1 VVLGEIDFNMILER
15 KAFCS
20 LKVPSY
26 RLLLFMKAFSNII
39 DEDMMEDIFK

>member
-1 VVLGEIDFNMILER
+1 MILVR

-26 RLLLFMKAFSNII
+26 LILDYMRMVFFIVPRVEELEIEK
-39 DEDMMEDIFK
+39 DEDFGVS